1 MFRGEVY
8 QANLDPVAGSE
19 QGGTRPVLIVSRD
32 ALNANAPIVIVVPL
46 TSRENKRRL
55 YPTHVELPAREAS
68 LSKDSVALC
77 EQVRAISKNR
87 LTKRIGQ
94 VSPQRMS
101 LIEATLMIALDLP
114 DRVRV

>member
-1 MFRGEVY
+1 MVRGEIY
-8 QANLDPVAGSE
+8 FAALDPISGSE

-46 TSRENKRRL
+46 TSRDNKKRL
-55 YPTHVELPAREAS
+55 YPTHLELTAGEGS
-68 LSKDSVALC
+68 LSKNSVALC

-94 VSPQRMS
+94 VGSQRMS
-101 LIEATLMIALDLP
+101 LIDATLMIALDLP
-114 DRVRV
+114 GRVKV

>member
-8 QANLDPVAGSE
+8 QANLDPISGSE

-46 TSRENKRRL
+46 TSRENKKRL
-55 YPTHVELPAREAS
+55 YPTHVEFPAGEAA

-77 EQVRAISKNR
+77 EQVRAISKSR
-87 LTKRIGQ
+87 MTKRIGR
-94 VSPQRMS
+94 VSSPRMS
-101 LIEATLMIALDLP
+101 LVDATLMIVLDLP
-114 DRVRV
+114 DRVKA

>member
-1 MFRGEVY
+1 MVRGEVY
-8 QANLDPVAGSE
+8 QANLDPISGSE

-32 ALNANAPIVIVVPL
+32 ALNANAPIIIVVPL
-46 TSRENKRRL
+46 TSRENKKRL
-55 YPTHVELPAREAS
+55 YPTHVEIPVGEAG
-68 LSKDSVALC
+68 LSKNSVALC

-94 VSPQRMS
+94 LSVQKMS

-114 DRVRV
+114 DRVKV

>member
-8 QANLDPVAGSE
+8 QANLDPASGSE

-46 TSRENKRRL
+46 TSRENKKRL
-55 YPTHVELPAREAS
+55 YPTHVELPAGEAS
-68 LSKDSVALC
+68 LSKDSVVLC

-94 VSPQRMS
+94 VSSQRMW

>member
-1 MFRGEVY
+1 MLRGEIY
-8 QANLDPVAGSE
+8 QANLDPISGSE
-19 QGGTRPVLIVSRD
+19 QGGTRPVLIVSRN

-55 YPTHVELPAREAS
+55 YPTQVELLAGEAA

-77 EQVRAISKNR
+77 EQVRAVSKNR

-94 VSPQRMS
+94 LGFQKMS
-101 LIEATLMIALDLP
+101 LVDATLMIALDLT
-114 DRVRV
+114 DRVKS

>member
-8 QANLDPVAGSE
+8 LANLDPISGSE

-32 ALNANAPIVIVVPL
+32 ALNTNAPIVIVVRL
-46 TSRENKRRL
+46 TSRDNKRRL
-55 YPTHVELPAREAS
+55 YPTHVELPAGEAA
-68 LSKDSVALC
+68 LSKGSVALC

-94 VSPQRMS
+94 VSSQRMA
-101 LIEATLMIALDLP
+101 LVDATLMIALDLP
-114 DRVRV
+114 DRVKP